1 MVQPHKN
8 YGKLLFRFNLDISD
22 PKLDTIQYF
31 LVHINLGSV
40 KYFDFIISRVMGMLF
55 NSLTCDP
62 CTLLVQ

>member
-40 KYFDFIISRVMGMLF
+40 KYFDFIISRVMGNLF
-55 NSLTCDP
+55 NILTCDP
-62 CTLLVQ
+62 RTLLVQ